1 MVTSKNLNKQ
11 PRLTTEERAIL
22 AGDAGPA
29 MQFAMQLVVKAA
41 AIMGATRLLPTNYLH
56 IDACHYYGRAHLDF
70 ARFLLKHNAQFE
82 IPAWTNTVPVSLIG
96 EEVRDQA
103 DPTVLSESRELAD
116 LYLQLGA
123 KPVWTCAPYQLPDHP
138 KFGEHIIV
146 GESNAVANFNSVI
159 GARTNKYG
167 DFLDVA
173 CGLTKRVPDAGLH
186 TDSARRGTYHID
198 VSDLSEAIR
207 ETEFFCHVL
216 GHFVGKVVGSAVPVI
231 TGLPKETHKDSL
243 KAIAAA
249 AAASGGVGLFH
260 AVGVTPEAPDLETA
274 LQGQSA
280 EVYHKIT
287 AEELIQA
294 RDSLSS
300 KVFGALDMVALGT
313 PHFSYTEFERLIEL
327 LDNRQISSAVT
338 FYVTTS
344 RFIAQLAQAKGWLEQ
359 LKKAGIT
366 VLVDTCTYFS
376 PVVRGCKGTVMT
388 NSAKWAYYAP
398 GMLPVKVAFASMQD
412 CVESAVAGEIRRDD
426 QLWSSKV
433 WSQNG

>member
-1 MVTSKNLNKQ
+1 MANSKNANQQLQ
-11 PRLTTEERAIL
+11 LTSEEQTFL

-41 AIMGATRLLPTNYLH
+41 EMMGAPRLLPTNYLH

-70 ARFLLKHNAQFE
+70 ARFLLKHGAKFE
-82 IPAWTNTVPVSLIG
+82 IPAWTNTVPVSLID

-103 DPTVLSESRELAD
+103 DPTALSEARELAE

-123 KPVWTCAPYQLPDHP
+123 KPVWTCAPYQLPEHP
-138 KFGEHIIV
+138 KLGEHIIV

-198 VSDLSEAIR
+198 VSDLPKALR

-216 GHFVGKVVGSAVPVI
+216 GHFVGKTVGSAVPVI
-231 TGLPKETHKDSL
+231 TGLPSSTHKDSL

-260 AVGVTPEAPDLETA
+260 VAGVTPEAPDLETA
-274 LQGQSA
+274 MHGQPA
-280 EVYHKIT
+280 EVYHQVT
-287 AEELIQA
+287 AKELIQA

-300 KVFGALDMVALGT
+300 QVSGALDMVALGT
-313 PHFSYTEFERLIEL
+313 PHFSYTEFERLVEL
-327 LDNRQISSAVT
+327 LDNRQINSYVT

-344 RFIAQLAQAKGWLEQ
+344 RFIAQLAEAKGWLDQ
-359 LKKAGIT
+359 LKKAGVT
-366 VLVDTCTYFS
+366 VLVDTCTYFT
-376 PVVRGCKGTVMT
+376 PTVRGCKGTVMT

-398 GMLPVKVAFASMQD
+398 GMLPVKVAFGSMQD
-412 CVESAVAGEIRRDD
+412 CVESAITGKIRRDNKIWAD
-426 QLWSSKV
+426 TAWSDDD
-433 WSQNG
+433 